1 MLYLYLILLFL
12 MSTLGMARLVE
23 EQKGA
28 RSSSRGKLTC
38 LFSFL
43 QPDMVC
49 WNLLRWR
56 VKMAG
61 GQKINSCLLAGE

>member
-1 MLYLYLILLFL
+1 MQVDSGTAQIGQ
-12 MSTLGMARLVE
+12 MPPKEEVE

-28 RSSSRGKLTC
+28 KSKTRGKLTC

-49 WNLLRWR
+49 WNLFRWR
-56 VKMAG
+56 VRMAG
-61 GQKINSCLLAGE
+61 GQKISSCLLAGC